1 MHPLVEK
8 LLQKDPL
15 ALSRL
20 MTLVENRAEGV
31 FSIMQEIQER
41 CGHVHTIGVT
51 GPPGAGKSTLV
62 DRLIAH
68 LRAARKSVGV
78 VAIDPSSPF
87 SGGAVMGDRIRMQEH
102 AGDDQVF
109 IRSLGTRGSL
119 GGVSRATREMVKLID
134 AFGFDEAIVETV
146 GVGQT
151 ELNIMGIAETTIVV
165 LTPESGDTIQT
176 MKAGILEIA
185 DIFVVNK
192 ADRAGADQ
200 MAQELMAMID
210 ISQSSRGNSE
220 TNSTWKVPVLLV
232 QARDDVGV
240 DKLIEAIDEHRRF
253 LRQQGLSD
261 ERRKQLA
268 TQETHE
274 IILEEVSKKVSESK
288 LIQGNGTNPYE
299 SAQKILDKIK
309 L

>member
-8 LLQKDPL
+8 LFHKDPL

-20 MTLVENRAEGV
+20 MTLVENRGEGV
-31 FSIMQEIQER
+31 FEVMKAVQER
-41 CGHVHTIGVT
+41 CGRAHVVGIT

-62 DRLIAH
+62 DKLIGNY
-68 LRAARKSVGV
+68 REDKRSVGV

-87 SGGAVMGDRIRMQEH
+87 SGGAVMGDRIRMQDH
-102 AGDDQVF
+102 AGDSEVF

-119 GGVSRATREMVKLID
+119 GGVSRATREMVKLLD
-134 AFGFDEAIVETV
+134 AYGVDEILVETV

-151 ELNIMGIAETTIVV
+151 ELHIMGIAETTIVV

-192 ADRAGADQ
+192 ADRVGADQ
-200 MAQELMAMID
+200 MASELKAMIEIGRHD
-210 ISQSSRGNSE
+210 APWEI
-220 TNSTWKVPVLLV
+220 PVLMT
-232 QARDDVGV
+232 QARDGMG
-240 DKLIEAIDEHRRF
+240 LEALMEAIAAHRRF
-253 LRQQGLSD
+253 LADKERGQARRQTMMST
-261 ERRKQLA
+261 EA
-268 TQETHE
+268 EE
-274 IILEEVSKKVSESK
+274 IVLEEVSKRLANSQ
-288 LIQGNGTNPYE
+288 LLNTNGSNPYE
-299 SAQKILDKIK
+299 TAQEILKKIK